1 MPDTLKPY
9 TYLQDINL
17 ALAQVPQDSILSRS
31 LYQAADCK
39 VILFGFAPGQML
51 SEHTAARPAVIHILE
66 GEVDLTLGADH
77 FQAGPGSWA
86 HLEPNVQHSLL
97 AKTPTVMLLTLIGGE
112 G

>member
-1 MPDTLKPY
+1 MPESEKPY
-9 TYLQDINL
+9 AYIQDINL
-17 ALAQVPQDSILSRS
+17 TLAQVPADSILSRS

-66 GEVDLTLGADH
+66 GEVALTLGADQ

-86 HLEPNVQHSLL
+86 HLEPKVAHSQL
-97 AKTPTVMLLTLIGGE
+97 AITPTVMQLTLFGAE

>member
-1 MPDTLKPY
+1 MPESQKPHAFV
-9 TYLQDINL
+9 QDINL
-17 ALAQVPQDSILSRS
+17 TLGQVPPDSILSRS

-51 SEHTAARPAVIHILE
+51 SEHTAARPALIHVLE
-66 GEVDLTLGADH
+66 GQVDLTLGEDH

-86 HLEPNVQHSLL
+86 HLEPNVPHSVL
-97 AKTPTVMLLTLIGGE
+97 AKTPTIMLLTLIGGE